1 MRFLD
6 ALPRLSSTIIFC
18 CLVPLI
24 LTGHSEIDA
33 YKESNQEE
41 IRIHY
46 LTDWQIEPSFKYDAL
61 CFLNTLTADSFYL
74 KYYQSEF
81 EEFEKRFKKPVKK
94 ALSNLKRKI
103 KDEKKNIISVFFC
116 LYFSAVDDKTIDD
129 MLLTIQNSEPMHKNL
144 KKTPYY
150 TDGGWRLYE
159 SVRND
164 LKTALIFLKEI
175 QFESYWKKYILP
187 KVNETI
193 RQTRRE
199 LPKYNITGEVE
210 AHLGFKLPSH
220 KITAYILYFS
230 RPHGIKITGT
240 RYLTNVAWPLKVVLR
255 NAIHEMMHSPYDL
268 ASDIELKKVI
278 YLLRKDE
285 FLMDKVLNHNPSYG
299 YNSFETF
306 IEEDCVQALEQII
319 NEKLNIEAEAR
330 TRWKETDEGMHVFAA
345 ALYSVMKKKNFN
357 QKGEKFRDFL
367 IRMIRSGELAPG
379 RIKIIYDNFYAQG
392 F

>member
-1 MRFLD
+1 MKFLG
-6 ALPRLSSTIIFC
+6 ALPRLSSIIILCF
-18 CLVPLI
+18 LVPLI
-24 LTGHSEIDA
+24 SKGHSETDA

-46 LTDWQIEPSFKYDAL
+46 LTDWQIEPSFKFDAL

-74 KYYQSEF
+74 KHYQSEF
-81 EEFEKRFKKPVKK
+81 EEFEKRLKKPVKK
-94 ALSNLKRKI
+94 ALSNLKRRI
-103 KDEKKNIISVFFC
+103 KDENRSIISVFFC
-116 LYFSAVDDKTIDD
+116 LYFSVVDDKTIDD
-129 MLLTIQNSEPMHKNL
+129 MLMTIQNSESMHKNL

-150 TDGGWRLYE
+150 TDSGWRLYE

-175 QFESYWKKYILP
+175 QFESYWKKYIFP

-193 RQTRRE
+193 KQIRRE
-199 LPKYNITGEVE
+199 LPKYEITGEVE

-240 RYLTNVAWPLKVVLR
+240 RYLTNVAWPLEVVLR

-268 ASDIELKKVI
+268 ATDIELKKVI

-299 YNSFETF
+299 YNSFEAL

-319 NEKLNIEAEAR
+319 NEKLNVEAEPR
-330 TRWKETDEGMHVFAA
+330 LRWKEADEGMHVFAA
-345 ALYSVMKKKNFN
+345 ALYSVMKKKKFN

-379 RIKIIYDNFYAQG
+379 RIKIIYDNFYSQNS
-392 F
+392 

>member
-1 MRFLD
+1 MRFSN
-6 ALPRLSSTIIFC
+6 ALPPLSSIIIFC
-18 CLVPLI
+18 SLVLLI
-24 LTGHSEIDA
+24 LTGHARAET

-46 LTDWQIEPSFKYDAL
+46 LTDWQIEPSFKYDVL
-61 CFLNTLTADSFYL
+61 CFLNTLTADSFYI
-74 KYYQSEF
+74 KHYKPEYK
-81 EEFEKRFKKPVKK
+81 EFEKALNKPVKK

-103 KDEKKNIISVFFC
+103 KDEKRSIISAFFC
-116 LYFSAVDDKTIDD
+116 LYFSAVEDKTIDD
-129 MLLTIQNSEPMHKNL
+129 MLMTIENSGAMQKNL

-164 LKTALIFLKEI
+164 LKTVLMFLMEI
-175 QFESYWKKYILP
+175 QFEFYWKKYILP

-193 RQTRRE
+193 KKIRGE
-199 LPKYNITGEVE
+199 LPKYNITDEVE
-210 AHLGFKLPSH
+210 AHLGFELPSH

-230 RPHGIKITGT
+230 KPHGIKITGT
-240 RYLTNVAWPLKVVLR
+240 RYLTNVAWPLEVVLR

-268 ASDIELKKVI
+268 ASDEELKKVI
-278 YLLRKDE
+278 YLLKKDK

-299 YNSFETF
+299 YNSFEAF

-319 NEKLNIEAEAR
+319 NEKLDLEIEAHK
-330 TRWKETDEGMHVFAA
+330 RWKEADEGMHVFAA
-345 ALYSVMKKKNFN
+345 ALYSVMKKKKFN

-367 IRMIRSGELAPG
+367 MRMIRSGELAPG
-379 RIKIIYDNFYAQG
+379 RIKIVYDNFYSQNT
-392 F
+392 

>member
-1 MRFLD
+1 MRSLD
-6 ALPRLSSTIIFC
+6 ALPRLSSIIIFC
-18 CLVPLI
+18 CLAPVI
-24 LTGHSEIDA
+24 LTGHTGTDT

-41 IRIHY
+41 IRVHY
-46 LTDWQIEPSFKYDAL
+46 LTDWQIEPSLKYDAL

-74 KYYQSEF
+74 RHYQSEY
-81 EEFEKRFKKPVKK
+81 EEFEKTLKKPVKK

-103 KDEKKNIISVFFC
+103 KDEKRGIISAFFC

-129 MLLTIQNSEPMHKNL
+129 MLMTIQNSDSMHLNL

-150 TDGGWRLYE
+150 TDGGWRLFE

-164 LKTALIFLKEI
+164 LKTVLIFLKEI

-193 RQTRRE
+193 RLIRGE

-240 RYLTNVAWPLKVVLR
+240 RYLTNVAWPLEVVLR

-268 ASDIELKKVI
+268 ASDNELKKVI
-278 YLLRKDE
+278 YLLKKDD

-319 NEKLNIEAEAR
+319 NEKLEIEVDAHKRWQEA
-330 TRWKETDEGMHVFAA
+330 DEGMHVFAV

-379 RIKIIYDNFYAQG
+379 RIKIIYDNFYSQSS
-392 F
+392 